1 MATVRANQLDGWHFR
16 RQQIIDGFS
25 VDFYCHAAGLVVELD
40 GGIHQQQVE
49 YDTEREKVLVAR
61 GLRIVRF
68 KNEEVRQDLKGVLIR
83 IQAVCEEK
91 RPNPQPLP

>member
-1 MATVRANQLDGWHFR
+1 MIEV
-16 RQQIIDGFS
+16 
-25 VDFYCHAAGLVVELD
+25 D

-68 KNEEVRQDLKGVLIR
+68 KNEEVRQDLRGVLIR
-83 IQAVCEEK
+83 IQAACAEAT
-91 RPNPQPLP
+91 